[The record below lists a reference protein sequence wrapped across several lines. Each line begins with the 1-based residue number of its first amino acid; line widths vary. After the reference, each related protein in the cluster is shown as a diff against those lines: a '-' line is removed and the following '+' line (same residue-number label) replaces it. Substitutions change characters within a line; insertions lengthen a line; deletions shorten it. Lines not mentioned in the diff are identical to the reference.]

1 MMRGEWLRRP
11 ESGVTVV
18 FLHGVLSSTD
28 TCWLHENGS
37 SWPGLLRD
45 EPNVAASGIY
55 TFEYRT
61 GLFSGT
67 YRLGDA
73 VDALKEQMRLDG
85 LFECRT
91 LIFVAHSMG
100 GIVAR
105 KLVVERAEDFRS
117 RDITVGLFLVA
128 SPSLGS
134 RYANMLKLLAE
145 VVNHTQADALRFS
158 QTNSWL
164 MDLDREFLNLK
175 ESGNV
180 RIKGKE
186 LIEDRFIALPGL
198 IRTQVVEPFSG
209 ARYFGEPLKVPGSD
223 HFTIAKPEST
233 GAIQHRLLAR
243 FVRELIDEGMLPL
256 EKALYD
262 ALYLR
267 LRTCREAGMP
277 FRTFH
282 RLAALLGLRSGFA
295 RECFDAA
302 GMGTADKIDTWLRA
316 TIAGQPGKEQG
327 LPAFEDPADDPVIF
341 AAQTLALAERA
352 VKIDER
358 HLLLVL
364 LSDDTTGTM
373 VGMREGLGNTACAVI
388 LDAAKRCRPRLP
400 ASQFSQVA
408 SFKP

>member
-1 MMRGEWLRRP
+1 MRGKWLRQP
-11 ESGVTVV
+11 ESGVAVV

-28 TCWLHENGS
+28 TCWLHENGAT
-37 SWPGLLRD
+37 WPALLRD
-45 EPNVAASGIY
+45 EPSVAAAGIY

-73 VDALKEQMRLDG
+73 VDALKEQMRLDR

-134 RYANMLKLLAE
+134 RYANMLKSLAE

-175 ESGNV
+175 ESGHV

-186 LIEDRFIALPGL
+186 LIEDRFITLPGL

-223 HFTIAKPEST
+223 HFTIATPESAE
-233 GAIQHRLLAR
+233 AIQHRLLAD
-243 FVRELIDEGMLPL
+243 FVRDLIDKDMLPL
-256 EKALYD
+256 ERALYE

-267 LRTCREAGMP
+267 LRTCRDVGVP
-277 FRTFH
+277 FRTYH

-302 GMGTADKIDTWLRA
+302 GQGTADRINAWLRA
-316 TIAGQPGKEQG
+316 TIADQPAKEQG
-327 LPAFEDPADDPVIF
+327 LPAFEDPADDPLIL
-341 AAQTLALAERA
+341 AAQMLALAERA
-352 VKIDER
+352 GEIDER

-364 LSDDTTGTM
+364 LRDDASGTM
-373 VGMREGLGNTACAVI
+373 VEIRNWLRDAAYAVI
-388 LDAAKRCRPRLP
+388 LDAAKRRRVRQP
-400 ASQFSQVA
+400 AFQLSQVP
-408 SFKP
+408 SLDP